1 MAVRPEWQT
10 DSYPELRERPPW
22 VMQEMIELEPDL
34 VEQIVAGADTAALA
48 LLARGA
54 GPRLTVGCGTSEH
67 AAMGVAEML
76 SEAGIATAS
85 RESFEA
91 ALNPASQG
99 VVIAVS
105 HSGDTWATNEA
116 LRAARAAGAATG
128 LITAVAE
135 AEATRHS
142 DAVVVTPQE
151 DKSWCHT
158 VGYLSPLA
166 TGLALAAAA
175 SGNRADAAEAR
186 RLVAEGVAGREAATG
201 VAAALAGCD
210 RLILVGSGADRVA
223 ARELTLKIEEA
234 CHLPCSY
241 RDLETFLHGHL
252 PACDETTGL
261 VLIQSDRRGSGP
273 RAERGEQLLRAAR
286 RVGVHTTAIAV
297 DPPADDLLDAEA
309 IPVPTSDAL
318 PAAASSLLGTA
329 AAVQWVA
336 HELAIARGKNPDLIR
351 REQAP
356 YREAAQIHKD

>member
-1 MAVRPEWQT
+1 MAVRPEWLT

-34 VEQIVAGADTAALA
+34 VEQIVATADTAALA

-54 GPRLTVGCGTSEH
+54 GPHLTVGCGTSEH
-67 AAMGVAEML
+67 AAMGLAEMF
-76 SEAGIATAS
+76 SEAGIPTAS

-91 ALNPASQG
+91 ALDPASEG
-99 VVIAVS
+99 AVIAVS

-116 LRAARAAGAATG
+116 LRAARGAGAATG
-128 LITAVAE
+128 LITAVAD
-135 AEATRHS
+135 AEATKHS
-142 DAVVVTPQE
+142 DALVVTPQE

-166 TGLALAAAA
+166 AGVALAAAA
-175 SGNRADAAEAR
+175 TGNRADAGAAKQLVADGVAR
-186 RLVAEGVAGREAATG
+186 RDAATG

-210 RLILVGSGADRVA
+210 RLILIGSGADRVA

-261 VLIQSDRRGSGP
+261 VLIMSDRRGAGA
-273 RAERGEQLLRAAR
+273 RAQRAEQLLRASR

-309 IPVPTSDAL
+309 IPVATSDGL
-318 PAAASSLLGTA
+318 PAAAASLLGTA
-329 AAVQWVA
+329 PAVQWIA

-356 YREAAQIHKD
+356 YREAAQLHRD

>member
-34 VEQIVAGADTAALA
+34 VEQIVAQADTAALA

-54 GPRLTVGCGTSEH
+54 GPHLTVGCGTSEH

-76 SEAGIATAS
+76 SEAGIPTTS

-91 ALNPASQG
+91 ALDPATSG
-99 VVIAVS
+99 AVIAVS

-116 LRAARAAGAATG
+116 LRAARGAGTTTG

-166 TGLALAAAA
+166 AGLALSAAT
-175 SGNRADAAEAR
+175 SGSRADAGEAK
-186 RLVAEGVAGREAATG
+186 RLIAEGVAHRDAATG

-210 RLILVGSGADRVA
+210 RLILIGSGADRIA

-241 RDLETFLHGHL
+241 RDLETFLHGHI

-261 VLIQSDRRGSGP
+261 VLIMSDRRGAGP
-273 RAERGEQLLRAAR
+273 RGQRAEQLLRASR

-297 DPPADDLLDAEA
+297 DPPADDLLDVEA
-309 IPVPTSDAL
+309 IPVATSDSL
-318 PAAASSLLGTA
+318 PAAAASLLGTA

-351 REQAP
+351 REQTP